1 MRTGRVFPCV
11 TLLVMSTLMS
21 LSGITLPTAE
31 QAAPSTEAINQSML
45 REVRQETMTATDGT
59 PFVITRAIVSVP
71 ELRVAGGKPPASIEL
86 AVVRARRADAA
97 VASRGAHLL
106 LAGGPGDSGVTL
118 VLHTV
123 QRGGAALGELFDG
136 DIVGIDQRGTGKSSP
151 NLSSAARYGLPLD
164 RAGSPES

>member
-11 TLLVMSTLMS
+11 TRLVMSTLMS

-45 REVRQETMTATDGT
+45 REVGQETMTATDGT

-86 AVVRARRADAA
+86 ASCARDAPMRLSRA
-97 VASRGAHLL
+97 
-106 LAGGPGDSGVTL
+106 
-118 VLHTV
+118 
-123 QRGGAALGELFDG
+123 AALMCCLRVDLAIPASLLF
-136 DIVGIDQRGTGKSSP
+136 
-151 NLSSAARYGLPLD
+151 
-164 RAGSPES
+164 